1 MRRLLVELLCEAANG
16 NQEPCMMVRLTNIE
30 DIAYMTRAFSK
41 SEKSLSS
48 SSSLLAALIAAIW
61 RFASSSPS
69 GISILYPVPA
79 FSMDLPARGINWGS
93 LKKLLEKGRK
103 FQS

>member
-61 RFASSSPS
+61 RFASSWDIHFVSCPSVLDGSPS
-69 GISILYPVPA
+69 SW
-79 FSMDLPARGINWGS
+79 N
-93 LKKLLEKGRK
+93 
-103 FQS
+103 